1 MLETKQ
7 LQYFVVSADCGSF
20 REAAKILYT
29 TQSNVSK
36 VIAGLES
43 QVGYPLFL
51 RDRKGIVVT
60 SRGKMFY
67 QQARSLLEQLQNLE
81 DERVKNTVWKW

>member
-43 QVGYPLFL
+43 QVGYPLF
-51 RDRKGIVVT
+51 
-60 SRGKMFY
+60 FC
-67 QQARSLLEQLQNLE
+67 QLYTGYSSAI
-81 DERVKNTVWKW
+81 RIM

>member
-43 QVGYPLFL
+43 QVGYPLSAHAVINFL
-51 RDRKGIVVT
+51 MLRR
-60 SRGKMFY
+60 
-67 QQARSLLEQLQNLE
+67 A
-81 DERVKNTVWKW
+81 VKHMSVS

>member
-51 RDRKGIVVT
+51 RDRHAVC
-60 SRGKMFY
+60 
-67 QQARSLLEQLQNLE
+67 
-81 DERVKNTVWKW
+81 